1 MLDWLAS
8 RFNDFVDFIWRI
20 VLSLFDMLKDLFYFI
35 IDALLSVGVVMLDG
49 VGLLLSGL
57 DVTQYFSMLPP
68 ETSHMLSQI
77 GLSQA
82 LGMVVTCLTVRFTLQ
97 MIPFVRWGS

>member
-20 VLSLFDMLKDLFYFI
+20 VLSIFDMLKDIFFFI
-35 IDALLSVGVVMLDG
+35 IESLLTVGVVILDG
-49 VGLLLSGL
+49 VGLLLDGL
-57 DVTQYFSMLPP
+57 DVTQYFSLLPP
-68 ETSHMLSQI
+68 ETSYMLNQI